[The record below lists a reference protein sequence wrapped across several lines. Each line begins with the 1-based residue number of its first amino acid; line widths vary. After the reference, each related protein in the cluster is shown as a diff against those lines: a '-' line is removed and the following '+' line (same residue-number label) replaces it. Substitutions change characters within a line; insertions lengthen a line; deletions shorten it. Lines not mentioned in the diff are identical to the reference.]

1 MITLMV
7 VVGAALGAPARYVS
21 DVFVTARTGGSF
33 PYGTLLVNA
42 VGSLALGLVTGLTL
56 HHGLSSS
63 WQALV
68 GTGFCGAL
76 TTYSTFSVETAGLLR
91 DGRAIAA
98 SANLLGSAALGLLAA
113 AAGLGLA
120 LT

>member
-1 MITLMV
+1 MITFLV
-7 VVGAALGAPARYVS
+7 VVGAALGAPARYVG
-21 DVFVTARTGGSF
+21 DVLVTVRTDGSF

-42 VGSLALGLVTGLTL
+42 VGSFVLGLVTGLAL

-91 DGRAIAA
+91 DGRPVAA
-98 SANLLGSAALGLLAA
+98 AANLLGSAALGLVAA